1 MKTIKDFIYFDYDK
15 AKSLQSQLSG
25 GLLSEITRAIEN
37 ENGNDSELGFDIK
50 IISGKTGVN
59 DKEKTIK
66 TEKVEIFHELLNDIE
81 TKLFESN
88 TLKEL
93 SSEFDSSYNDFL
105 EKVPN
110 FTYIKATGWCTFEDY
125 QRFTNVLE
133 NFNEIQ
139 RLIHGSAH
147 EANPEIINLKKE
159 IDDKKKALKRAH
171 NQKEIN
177 QLKVT
182 EKKFDEMIQQ
192 LSGSNLLDETF
203 VERIK
208 VFLSTLN
215 PNRLNFKLIPFDDFP
230 EFQIVSNL
238 KKQFLVNGTFENII
252 YTYGSRPNIKLTI
265 FGIITSCPQEIDER
279 TNPSDEFK
287 FTDELELSVE
297 KIYERAFRGVF
308 SAIEGLEKF
317 FEVYHPKVS
326 VSPIGIYREIKIK

>member
-25 GLLSEITRAIEN
+25 GLLSEITTAIEN
-37 ENGNDSELGFDIK
+37 ENGSDSELGFDIK

-93 SSEFDSSYNDFL
+93 NSEFDSSFNNFL

-110 FTYIKATGWCTFEDY
+110 FTYVKATGWCTFEDY

-139 RLIHGSAH
+139 RLIYGSVH
-147 EANPEIINLKKE
+147 ESNPEVITLKKE
-159 IDDKKKALKRAH
+159 IDEKRKALKRAH
-171 NQKEIN
+171 NQKEVN

-182 EKKFDEMIQQ
+182 EKKFDEIIQQ
-192 LSGSNLLDETF
+192 LSGTNLLDETF

-208 VFLSTLN
+208 LFLSTLN
-215 PNRLNFKLIPFDDFP
+215 PNRLNFKLIPFNDFP

-279 TNPSDEFK
+279 AKPSDEFK
-287 FTDELELSVE
+287 FTDEKELSVE
-297 KIYERAFRGVF
+297 KVYEKAFQGVF

-326 VSPIGIYREIKIK
+326 VSPIGIYREIEIK

>member
-25 GLLSEITRAIEN
+25 GLLNEITRAIEN
-37 ENGNDSELGFDIK
+37 ENGGDSQIGFDIK
-50 IISGKTGVN
+50 IISGKSGIN

-66 TEKVEIFHELLNDIE
+66 TEKLEIFHELLNDIE

-93 SSEFDSSYNDFL
+93 SSEFDSSFNNFL

-125 QRFTNVLE
+125 QRFASVLE

-139 RLIHGSAH
+139 RLIFGSAH
-147 EANPEIINLKKE
+147 ESNPEIISLKKE
-159 IDDKKKALKRAH
+159 IDEKKKALKRAH
-171 NQKEIN
+171 NQKEVN

-182 EKKFDEMIQQ
+182 EKKFDEIIQQ

-215 PNRLNFKLIPFDDFP
+215 PNRLNFKLIPFNDFP

-287 FTDELELSVE
+287 FVDESELSNE
-297 KIYERAFRGVF
+297 KIYEKAFRGVF

-317 FEVYHPKVS
+317 FEVYYPKVS
-326 VSPIGIYREIKIK
+326 VSPIGIYREIEIE

>member
-37 ENGNDSELGFDIK
+37 ENGSDSQLGFDIK
-50 IISGKTGVN
+50 IVSAKTGVN

-93 SSEFDSSYNDFL
+93 NSEFDSSYNNFL

-125 QRFTNVLE
+125 QRFTSVLE

-147 EANPEIINLKKE
+147 DANPEIVSLKKE
-159 IDDKKKALKRAH
+159 IDEKRKALKRAH
-171 NQKEIN
+171 NQKEVN

-182 EKKFDEMIQQ
+182 EKKFDEIIQQ

-215 PNRLNFKLIPFDDFP
+215 PNRLNFKLIPFNDFP

-265 FGIITSCPQEIDER
+265 FGIITSCPQEIDGR

-287 FTDELELSVE
+287 FINESELSVE
-297 KIYERAFRGVF
+297 KIYEKAFRGVF

-317 FEVYHPKVS
+317 FEVYYPKVS
-326 VSPIGIYREIKIK
+326 VSPIGIYREIEIK